1 MFSMKPKIES
11 YFMDYAAITFFVA
24 AAFNLMT
31 AVSPTAVLD
40 QPDRFFSISHRWML
54 LLYGGIELFTS
65 AWLLISRNPRARLA
79 LIAWMAATF
88 WPAQT

>member
-1 MFSMKPKIES
+1 MFSMKPKIEF

-54 LLYGGIELFTS
+54 LLYGGIEL
-65 AWLLISRNPRARLA
+65 LA